1 MSRPRR
7 PSSEYVPLIALVH
20 RLNRVLQQNMADE
33 ANRRGYAE
41 LKNSHNA
48 VFATLDR
55 HGSRP
60 TDMAAQAGITR
71 QSMGEVIRDMVRLGM
86 LEMKPD
92 PADKRAKL
100 VTWTE
105 KGLAN
110 AQEGYEYILALED
123 RFSEEFGAEEYQ
135 RIRDAL
141 ERITEIVG
149 SESKPGG

>member
-1 MSRPRR
+1 
-7 PSSEYVPLIALVH
+7 
-20 RLNRVLQQNMADE
+20 
-33 ANRRGYAE
+33 
-41 LKNSHNA
+41 
-48 VFATLDR
+48 
-55 HGSRP
+55 
-60 TDMAAQAGITR
+60 MAAQAGITR

-135 RIRDAL
+135 RVRDAL

-149 SESKPGG
+149 SESKPAG